1 MRILKTRGVDIHINP
16 FFVLM
21 LLVYA
26 SVGLLPETLFAL
38 WIVILHE
45 LAHVVVAGGLGW
57 RVKRLEL
64 LPFGGV
70 VEFDKVF
77 CETPGSE
84 IAIAL
89 AGPIHNL
96 IFAGLVFAL
105 LRREILPPGFGKFV
119 FELNLAMGLF
129 NLLPAIPLDG
139 GRVTRAVLSHSIG
152 AARATAVAANI
163 GRIAGLIMLTL
174 GVYLVFAGEGNVFL
188 PSLGGFLMFAASR
201 ESEKVSYIRIQ
212 DSLRKKERLIRDG
225 SMSAEVIAS
234 YEQTPLVEVVRK
246 FSPGKVS
253 VVMVLDN
260 SLNILG
266 FVTEVAVLEGM
277 GRHGPRVPIR
287 RIVR

>member
-1 MRILKTRGVDIHINP
+1 VRILKTHGVDIHINP

-21 LLVYA
+21 LLMYA
-26 SVGLLPETLFAL
+26 SVGLFPETMFAFL
-38 WIVILHE
+38 VVILHE

-57 RVKRLEL
+57 RVERLEL

-70 VEFDKVF
+70 VQFDKAF
-77 CETPGSE
+77 CGTPGSE

-96 IFAGLVFAL
+96 ICAGLVFTL
-105 LRREILPPGFGKFV
+105 LRREMLPPGFGKFV

-139 GRVTRAVLSHSIG
+139 GRVIRAVLSHSIG
-152 AARATAVAANI
+152 VARATAVAVNI
-163 GRIAGLIMLTL
+163 GRIMGFVMLIL
-174 GVYLVFAGEGNVFL
+174 GVYLVFAGEGNIFL

-201 ESEKVSYIRIQ
+201 ESEEVLYMRIQ
-212 DSLRKKERLIRDG
+212 DSLRKKERLIKDG
-225 SMSAEVIAS
+225 CMCAEVIAS

-246 FSPGKVS
+246 FPPGKVS
-253 VVMVLDN
+253 IVMVLDG

-277 GRHGPRVPIR
+277 GRYGPRIPIR

>member
-1 MRILKTRGVDIHINP
+1 MRILKARGVDIHINP
-16 FFVLM
+16 FFLLM
-21 LLVYA
+21 LLMYA
-26 SVGLLPETLFAL
+26 SVGLLSEMMFAF
-38 WIVILHE
+38 WVVILHE

-57 RVKRLEL
+57 KVKRIEL

-70 VEFDKVF
+70 VEFDEAF
-77 CETPGSE
+77 YGTPGSE
-84 IAIAL
+84 IAISL

-96 IFAGLVFAL
+96 IFAGLVLAL
-105 LRREILPPGFGKFV
+105 LQREILPPGFGEFV

-139 GRVTRAVLSHSIG
+139 GRVARALLSNSVG
-152 AARATAVAANI
+152 VARATAIAVNI
-163 GRIAGLIMLTL
+163 GRIVGFVMLAL
-174 GVYLVFAGEGNVFL
+174 GVYLVFAGEGNIFL

-201 ESEKVSYIRIQ
+201 ESEKVLYMRIQ
-212 DSLRKKERLIRDG
+212 DSLRKKERLIREG
-225 SMSAEVIAS
+225 SMRAEVIAS

-253 VVMVLDN
+253 IVMVLDG

-277 GRHGPRVPIR
+277 GRYGPRIPIR